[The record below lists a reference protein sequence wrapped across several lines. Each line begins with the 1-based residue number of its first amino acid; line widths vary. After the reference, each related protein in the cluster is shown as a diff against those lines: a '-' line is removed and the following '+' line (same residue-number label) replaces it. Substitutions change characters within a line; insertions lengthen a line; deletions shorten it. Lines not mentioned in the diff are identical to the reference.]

1 MKNTEKFKTWLSKK
15 GAVILDPTNPW
26 EVVRFKTINGVSVV
40 YTNKSGHLTFTGES
54 EAAYTAYTNNKSW
67 KAVDRKRKALK
78 ARKAKLAARDGKMCF
93 FCLYKLGF
101 DALTI
106 EHLLSVSHGGSDND
120 NNLALACDPCNTALG
135 NMPVVKKIRWR
146 EQRIRQSA
154 HEFAANDI
162 ARYAEVF
169 LGKKITK
176 AQVSV
181 VEAILDEKTV
191 VKTRQMGYSTCV
203 GIAFEIAKKRKQN
216 VPA

>member
-1 MKNTEKFKTWLSKK
+1 MKNAEKFKTWLSKK

-26 EVVRFKTINGVSVV
+26 EVVRFKTVNGVSVV
-40 YTNKSGHLTFTGES
+40 YTNKNGHLTFTGES
-54 EAAYTAYTNNKSW
+54 DAAYKAYTNNRSW

-120 NNLALACDPCNTALG
+120 NNLALACDHCNTALG
-135 NMPVVKKIRWR
+135 NMPVAKKIKWR

-154 HEFAANDI
+154 VEFAKDDV
-162 ARYAEVF
+162 ARYSEVF
-169 LGKKITK
+169 LGVKLTKIQ
-176 AQVSV
+176 AQLVND
-181 VEAILDEKTV
+181 ILDKKTL
-191 VKTRQMGYSTCV
+191 VKSRQAGFSTCAGV
-203 GIAFEIAKKRKQN
+203 ALEVAKMRKKN
-216 VPA
+216 G